1 MSTKQR
7 ENWVIYPNSI
17 DSNTIQEII
26 RISGNTEEGK
36 VFSEGGDDVRKSRVS
51 WVKDRRILNLLH
63 DHVGLANFNVFNFH
77 IYNVADIQYTEY
89 LASEGGHYN
98 WHHDINWTSNAKLE
112 RKLSV
117 TVQLSDPSEY
127 EGGNF
132 VFDECETPDP
142 KILKQKGTVLVFPS
156 YLRHRV
162 EPITKGIRK
171 SLVSWFE
178 GPRFR

>member
-1 MSTKQR
+1 MIRQNWQMYPKSISETLVDDIIKMAGKTIEASTF
-7 ENWVIYPNSI
+7 N
-17 DSNTIQEII
+17 D
-26 RISGNTEEGK
+26 
-36 VFSEGGDDVRKSRVS
+36 GGADIRKSRVA
-51 WVKDRRILNLLH
+51 WIKDKRILNLLH

-98 WHHDINWTSNAKLE
+98 WHHDINWSSDTKHE

-127 EGGNF
+127 EGGDF
-132 VFDECETPDP
+132 VFDECSTPNSD
-142 KILKQKGTVLVFPS
+142 ILKQKGTVLVFPS

-162 EPITKGIRK
+162 EPVTKGIRK